1 MAEDWVESVGGSQ
14 QLGRYRSQAASPY
27 PRKRHSLWEL
37 PLEVGKPFDEDHEP
51 LARPLVG
58 CPNEP
63 AETALGRGTRSRQGG
78 TPDKVRHFPVRTENP
93 LECTPKF
100 GVIDDEE
107 SADLVVAG
115 QEVNTKSHAKSL
127 VGVGTFP

>member
-1 MAEDWVESVGGSQ
+1 MSPLRPRWGEALAAGKVEHQ
-14 QLGRYRSQAASPY
+14 M
-27 PRKRHSLWEL
+27 
-37 PLEVGKPFDEDHEP
+37 EVRD
-51 LARPLVG
+51 
-58 CPNEP
+58 
-63 AETALGRGTRSRQGG
+63 
-78 TPDKVRHFPVRTENP
+78 FPVRTENP

-100 GVIDDEE
+100 GVMDDEE